1 MKRVMLVAQITL
13 LCLATHLGGGDANA
27 QGSVQGTLKLSE
39 LIEEALERNPGIVAA
54 QERWQSAQEIIEARR
69 TLPDPEFSYTY
80 FVESIETRVGPQKNV
95 FGAKQKFPFYG
106 KRDLMAEVA
115 SKEAKALEATYEAIK
130 QEIVRQVKRSFY
142 ELFYI
147 SKIIDITQEEKEI
160 LRRFEQITRTKYSTG
175 KGSQQSILKV
185 HVEISQLEDRLLAL
199 ANQKQTAEAMINTLM
214 DRPADYPL
222 GKPVQPKF
230 REFFYIQPELFRLS
244 KENRP
249 ELKAGIALIEKSEK
263 AHSLAEKEY
272 YPDLTI
278 GANYFQIDDGPLPFP
293 DNGEDAFNVMFS
305 INIPIWRTK
314 LSSQVRSASQMIKAQ
329 KSDYESILNRTW
341 FEVKDNYFKIQT
353 ARETFDLYK
362 NVLIPQA
369 EQSMKSAEVGYTTGI
384 VDFLDLLDAERVLL
398 RIQFGYWRAYTDY
411 LARIADIERAVGK
424 ELPEYRPE
432 EVFPEAV
439 EE

>member
-353 ARETFDLYK
+353 ARETFDLYE

-411 LARIADIERAVGK
+411 LARIADMERAVGK

>member
-115 SKEAKALEATYEAIK
+115 SKEAKALEATYDAVK

-278 GANYFQIDDGPLPFP
+278 GANYFQIDHGPLPFP

>member
-1 MKRVMLVAQITL
+1 MLVAQITL

-353 ARETFDLYK
+353 ARETFDLYE

-411 LARIADIERAVGK
+411 LARIADMERAVGK

>member
-1 MKRVMLVAQITL
+1 MLVAQITL

>member
-1 MKRVMLVAQITL
+1 MKRIGLIMQIAL
-13 LCLATHLGGGDANA
+13 LCLSTQLGGGDANA
-27 QGSVQGTLKLSE
+27 QGSVQGTLKLSD
-39 LIEEALERNPGIVAA
+39 LIGAALERNQEIIAA
-54 QERWQSAQEIIEARR
+54 RERWQSAQEIIEAKRAF
-69 TLPDPEFSYTY
+69 PDPQFSYTY
-80 FVESIETRVGPQKNV
+80 FVESLETRVGPQRNV
-95 FGAKQKFPFYG
+95 FGAKQTFPFYG
-106 KRDLMAEVA
+106 KRDLRAEVA
-115 SKEAKALEATYEAIK
+115 SKEAEALEATYEAVK

-147 SKIIDITQEEKEI
+147 STIIDITKEEKQI
-160 LRRFEQITRTKYSTG
+160 LRRFEHIARTKYATG
-175 KGSQQSILKV
+175 KGNQQNILKV

-199 ANQKQTAEAMINTLM
+199 ANQKQTAEAMINTLL
-214 DRPADYPL
+214 DRPPDYPL

-230 REFFYIQPELFRLS
+230 REFFYIQSELFRLS

-314 LSSQVRSASQMIKAQ
+314 LSSQVRSASQMIRAK
-329 KSDYESILNRTW
+329 KSDYENILNRTS
-341 FEVKDNYFKIQT
+341 FKVKDNYFKIQT

-369 EQSMKSAEVGYTTGI
+369 EQSMKSAEVGYTTGR

-398 RIQFGYWRAYTDY
+398 KVQFGYWRAYADY
-411 LARIADIERAVGK
+411 LARIADMERAVGK

-432 EVFPEAV
+432 EAPPEV
-439 EE
+439 EED

>member
-1 MKRVMLVAQITL
+1 MLVAQITL

-411 LARIADIERAVGK
+411 LARIADMERAVGK

>member
-1 MKRVMLVAQITL
+1 MLVAQITL

-115 SKEAKALEATYEAIK
+115 SKEAKALEATYDAVK

-411 LARIADIERAVGK
+411 LARIADMERAVGK

>member
-1 MKRVMLVAQITL
+1 MKKIFSFVLITL
-13 LCLATHLGGGDANA
+13 LLFAPPLGGGKAKA
-27 QGSVQGTLKLSE
+27 QGSAQGILQLSE
-39 LIEEALERNPGIVAA
+39 LIEVALERNPEIMAA
-54 QERWQSAQEIIEARR
+54 HERWESAQEIIEAKRAF
-69 TLPDPEFSYTY
+69 PDPQFSYTY
-80 FVESIETRVGPQKNV
+80 FVDPIETRVGPQKNV
-95 FGAKQKFPFYG
+95 FGAKQTFPFYG

-115 SKEAKALEATYEAIK
+115 SKEAEALEATYEAVK

-160 LRRFEQITRTKYSTG
+160 LKRFEHIARTKYATG
-175 KGSQQSILKV
+175 KGSQQNILKI
-185 HVEISQLEDRLLAL
+185 HVEISQLEDRLLTL
-199 ANQKQTAEAMINTLM
+199 ENQKQTAEAMINTLL

-222 GKPVQPKF
+222 GKPAQPKF

-244 KENRP
+244 TENRQ

-263 AHSLAEKEY
+263 AHSLAKKEY
-272 YPDLTI
+272 YPDLTL
-278 GANYFQIDDGPLPFP
+278 GANYFQIDEGPLPFP

-314 LSSQVRSASQMIKAQ
+314 LSSQVRSASQKIRAR
-329 KSDYESILNRTW
+329 KSEYENILNRTL
-341 FEVKDNYFKIQT
+341 FKVKDNYFKIQT

-362 NVLIPQA
+362 KVLIPQA

-398 RIQFGYWRAYTDY
+398 KIHFGYWRAYTDY
-411 LARIADIERAVGK
+411 LARIADMERAVGMK
-424 ELPEYRPE
+424 LPEERPE
-432 EVFPEAV
+432 QIPLEAV

>member
-1 MKRVMLVAQITL
+1 MKSIVLIMQIML
-13 LCLATHLGGGDANA
+13 LCLATQLGGGDANA
-27 QGSVQGTLKLSE
+27 QGSVQGMLKLSE
-39 LIEEALERNPGIVAA
+39 LIEEALERNPEIIAA
-54 QERWQSAQEIIEARR
+54 RERWQGAREIIESRR
-69 TLPDPEFSYTY
+69 ALPDPEFSYTY
-80 FVESIETRVGPQKNV
+80 FVESIETRVGPQNQI

-115 SKEAKALEATYEAIK
+115 SKEAEALEATYDAVK

-142 ELFYI
+142 ELFYV

-160 LRRFEQITRTKYSTG
+160 LRRFEQIARTKYATG
-175 KGSQQSILKV
+175 KGSQQNILKV

-199 ANQKQTAEAMINTLM
+199 ANQKQTAEAMINTLV

-341 FEVKDNYFKIQT
+341 FDVKDNYFKIQT
-353 ARETFDLYK
+353 ARETFDLYR

-369 EQSMKSAEVGYTTGI
+369 QQSMKSAEVGYTTGI

-398 RIQFGYWRAYTDY
+398 RIHFGYWRAYTDY
-411 LARIADIERAVGK
+411 LARIADMERAVGK

-432 EVFPEAV
+432 EVFPQAV

>member
-1 MKRVMLVAQITL
+1 MLVAQITL

-106 KRDLMAEVA
+106 KRDLMAAVA
-115 SKEAKALEATYEAIK
+115 SKEAKALEATYDAVK

-411 LARIADIERAVGK
+411 LARIADMERAVGK

>member
-1 MKRVMLVAQITL
+1 MLVAQITL

-27 QGSVQGTLKLSE
+27 QGSVRGTLKLSE

>member
-411 LARIADIERAVGK
+411 LARIADMERAVGK

>member
-1 MKRVMLVAQITL
+1 MKRIFSFVLITL
-13 LCLATHLGGGDANA
+13 LLFATPLIGGEAKA
-27 QGSVQGTLKLSE
+27 QGSAQGTLQLSE
-39 LIEEALERNPGIVAA
+39 LIEVALERNPEIIAA
-54 QERWQSAQEIIEARR
+54 QQRWESAQEIIEAKRAF
-69 TLPDPEFSYTY
+69 PDPQFSYTY
-80 FVESIETRVGPQKNV
+80 FVEPVETRVGPQKNV
-95 FGAKQKFPFYG
+95 FGARQTFPFYG
-106 KRDLMAEVA
+106 KRDLRADVA
-115 SKEAKALEATYEAIK
+115 SKKADALEATYEAVK
-130 QEIVRQVKRSFY
+130 QEIVRRVKRSFY
-142 ELFYI
+142 ALFYVV
-147 SKIIDITQEEKEI
+147 KIIDITKEEKEI
-160 LRRFEQITRTKYSTG
+160 LKRFEHIARTKYATG
-175 KGSQQSILKV
+175 KGSQQNILKV
-185 HVEISQLEDRLLAL
+185 HVEISRLEDRLLTL
-199 ANQKQTAEAMINTLM
+199 ANQKQTAEAMINTLL

-222 GKPVQPKF
+222 GGPVQPKF

-272 YPDLTI
+272 YPDLTL
-278 GANYFQIDDGPLPFP
+278 GANYYQIDKGPLPFP

-314 LSSQVRSASQMIKAQ
+314 LSSQVRSASQMIRAQ
-329 KSDYESILNRTW
+329 KSEYENILNRTR

-353 ARETFDLYK
+353 ARESFDLYK

-398 RIQFGYWRAYTDY
+398 RVQFGYWRAYADY
-411 LARIADIERAVGK
+411 LARIADMERAVGI

-432 EVFPEAV
+432 EVPPEV
-439 EE
+439 EED